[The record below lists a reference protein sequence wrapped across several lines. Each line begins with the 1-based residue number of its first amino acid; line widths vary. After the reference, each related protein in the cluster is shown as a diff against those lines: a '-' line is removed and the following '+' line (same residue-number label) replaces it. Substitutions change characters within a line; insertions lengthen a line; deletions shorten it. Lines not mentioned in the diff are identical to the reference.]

1 MFVIKNT
8 QKAFDTYF
16 SVEGKWSGLLNAKTY
31 NSEEE
36 AKKDLKENGKIYTWE
51 EILNMFS
58 KK

>member
-8 QKAFDTYF
+8 QKAFDAYLST
-16 SVEGKWSGLLNAKTY
+16 EGKWSGLLNAKTY
-31 NSEEE
+31 NSKEE

-51 EILNMFS
+51 EILNTFS